1 MFPKIPGEEDLFK
14 TLDDLDHD
22 PSRGKSY
29 QIQVM
34 ESIHVLATLYEVG
47 HNLREFVAKHGGQF
61 TFHTVRLRSG
71 DIFYGTFRIKLI
83 HTRDSFLGYTT
94 HIPLIS
100 CGRPLGCPQHYI
112 LSSFLCQLNKLNIVF
127 Y

>member
-34 ESIHVLATLYEVG
+34 ESIHVLATFNEVG
-47 HNLREFVAKHGGQF
+47 HNLRKLVAKQRWQF
-61 TFHTVRLRSG
+61 TFHTVKLRSG
-71 DIFYGTFRIKLI
+71 DILYGTFRIKLI
-83 HTRDSFLGYTT
+83 HTRDSFLRYTT
-94 HIPLIS
+94 HIPPIS
-100 CGRPLGCPQHYI
+100 
-112 LSSFLCQLNKLNIVF
+112 
-127 Y
+127 